1 MNLATVDSIRHASQV
16 QTLALA
22 VSYSLRYDKNFSQFT
37 PTQNLGLCKAIV
49 LPHFLQNLRYIQ
61 SETDIKKMKTSLNL
75 SLDDSYMYTVTTS
88 DFWQIQESP
97 LLN

>member
-1 MNLATVDSIRHASQV
+1 MHLATVDAIRRASEV
-16 QTLALA
+16 QTLALT

-49 LPHFLQNLRYIQ
+49 LPHFLERYIR
-61 SETDIKKMKTSLNL
+61 SETDIKKMRTSLNL
-75 SLDDSYMYTVTTS
+75 SLDKSCMYAVTTP